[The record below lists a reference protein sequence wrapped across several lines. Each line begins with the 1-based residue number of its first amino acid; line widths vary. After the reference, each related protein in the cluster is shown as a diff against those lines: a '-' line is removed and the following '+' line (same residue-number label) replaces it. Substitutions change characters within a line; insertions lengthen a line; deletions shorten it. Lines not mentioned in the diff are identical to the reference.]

1 MGVDGSM
8 TGIISRSGDLCE
20 VSAAGQSTVQ
30 FKCPLQDSVFPFG
43 WKRCTFNG
51 KTLPLLS
58 VKCQYL

>member
-1 MGVDGSM
+1 MGVDGSK

-30 FKCPLQDSVFPFG
+30 FICPLQDSIFPFG
-43 WKRCTFNG
+43 WKACTING

-58 VKCQYL
+58 VKGQYL